1 MVTACASSIH
11 AVLRNK
17 STMLLWVFLITML
30 TLIAFA
36 TAFLGLIIV
45 MPVLAYASWHG
56 YRETLDASAWPEL
69 A

>member
-56 YRETLDASAWPEL
+56 YRETLDASVWPEL
-69 A
+69 E